1 MPVAWYIVPYEIV
14 ASRFPGERRCSM
26 DSFSPS
32 ITADGGIWEEVE
44 VLGGFAIVKV
54 RANLATL
61 VAIDAAA
68 SFMRLPKDDLL
79 SPLSDLTL
87 LQKTRLR
94 QKILDMGYTAQELS
108 DALGSDLGAITLGQV
123 LRFIASRR
131 REPRWDGTTIVYDGE
146 IRSPR
151 SLDDLDAQVR
161 LTTLRA

>member
-14 ASRFPGERRCSM
+14 ASRFPGERRCPM
-26 DSFSPS
+26 DNFSPS

-61 VAIDAAA
+61 VTIDAAA
-68 SFMRLPKDDLL
+68 GFMRLPKDDLL

-94 QKILDMGYTAQELS
+94 QKILDMGYTAQEIS
-108 DALGSDLGAITLGQV
+108 NALGNDLGAVTLGQV